1 MIEAV
6 RHHYEQHVYPRYS
19 LLASV
24 RRCDTY
30 ALCLPALWGAFNG
43 SRPPLDATRI
53 LLAGCGSFSPYPTA
67 LANPESEVVALDLS
81 RSSLRR
87 AGLHAR
93 LHGCRNIR
101 YRVGDLL
108 DPLVE
113 PGPFGFIDCFGV
125 LHHLPDPLAGLR
137 SLTSRLAS
145 GGIIRIMVYSGSARR
160 EIESAR
166 RALRLAGVR
175 DVAGLTRLL
184 GRAPAESRLATV
196 VAETA
201 DAASPAGLADAFLHP
216 QVRIFRIDD
225 LVSLVEAAGLKP
237 LRFAH
242 AGALPDPADE
252 LTRLREL
259 EQAGELA
266 SNFVLYLG
274 AMGDGTTCPVE
285 EGLLVLNPVIAAAVA
300 SPRLRPLSVAP
311 RLGCPNPL
319 LDRAARRFLRRFRE
333 PVQGSC
339 LTGPELALAREFVSV
354 LFLQV
359 LDPHCPDP
367 H

>member
-1 MIEAV
+1 LEA
-6 RHHYEQHVYPRYS
+6 RQ
-19 LLASV
+19 
-24 RRCDTY
+24 
-30 ALCLPALWGAFNG
+30 
-43 SRPPLDATRI
+43 I

-81 RSSLRR
+81 RSSLKR
-87 AGLHAR
+87 AALHAR

-101 YRVGDLL
+101 YRVGDFM

-137 SLTSRLAS
+137 SLAARLIP
-145 GGIIRIMVYSGSARR
+145 GGIVRIMVYGRSARR
-160 EIESAR
+160 TIEAAR

-175 DVAGLTRLL
+175 DVAGLKRLL
-184 GRAPAESRLATV
+184 GRAPADSRLATV

-201 DAASPAGLADAFLHP
+201 DAVSAAGLADAFLHP
-216 QVRIFRIDD
+216 HVSTFRVDE
-225 LVSLVEAAGLKP
+225 LVALVDAAGLRP

-242 AGALPDPADE
+242 AGALPDPVDE
-252 LTRLREL
+252 LARIRTLEQQGEL
-259 EQAGELA
+259 E

-274 AMGDGTTCPVE
+274 HRERRETCPVE
-285 EGLLVLNPVIAAAVA
+285 EGVLVLNPVIAGAVA

-319 LDRAARRFLRRFRE
+319 LERASRRFLRRFRE
-333 PVQGSC
+333 PVAAAA
-339 LTGPELALAREFVSV
+339 LTGAELAQAREFVRI

-359 LDPHCPDP
+359 LKP
-367 H
+367 